1 MGASRIASYPA
12 PYVELG
18 IALLLTLPAGS
29 FSDFCI
35 GFHIDFN
42 GSSLPSSGS
51 SSGPVICFGFCFL
64 LLLPSKVL
72 SIGKSFLPVPFEDS
86 TGCPSFACVRCSYE
100 DYPTSSSPD
109 SGAILRHFPASVP
122 CILPSS
128 LEEASTFILALSS
141 KGLFWPSLPSAEI
154 SKPSEQIPSCTKGTS
169 TAHSLYHTKFV
180 ESVSPQCVNQQHF
193 ANVNRI
199 KLSHLFQSMT
209 MILMVSISW
218 CCC

>member
-64 LLLPSKVL
+64 FHSRIPQVVPALHVSVVPTKIILPNHLLTLAQFYVIFPLLFLAYYHRHWRKHQPLYLPCLQRDSSGHRYLLLK
-72 SIGKSFLPVPFEDS
+72 F
-86 TGCPSFACVRCSYE
+86 
-100 DYPTSSSPD
+100 
-109 SGAILRHFPASVP
+109 
-122 CILPSS
+122 
-128 LEEASTFILALSS
+128 
-141 KGLFWPSLPSAEI
+141 PSLLN
-154 SKPSEQIPSCTKGTS
+154 K
-169 TAHSLYHTKFV
+169 
-180 ESVSPQCVNQQHF
+180 SPPV
-193 ANVNRI
+193 
-199 KLSHLFQSMT
+199 
-209 MILMVSISW
+209 
-218 CCC
+218 